1 MRNLLQLLFIL
12 LLYTFN
18 IIAQEFKTGT
28 ITGQVIDRNTKE
40 PLIAANVIL
49 IGTNYGAS
57 TDENGF
63 YRIENVPVGSYS
75 IKFSYIGYLPLVKSD
90 IIVKSKR
97 IINVNA
103 ELETTLIE
111 SSEVVVSGG
120 YFSKTEVNSIS
131 AMNFAYEEIRRAPG
145 AAGDISRIIM
155 SLPSVAKVNDQSNGL
170 IVRGGS
176 PIENAFYIDNIEI
189 PNINHFPTLGTTNGP
204 IGLIN
209 LEFVEDVTFYA
220 GGFDVTYGDKLSS
233 VMNVKFRE
241 GNKEDFD
248 FQVDLNWAGLGGV
261 AEGPISLGNGFWMF
275 SIRRSYLDLLI
286 KTLDMG
292 TNIAPNYGDYQ
303 GKVVFELDKNN
314 KLSFIGIL
322 GDDHN
327 KPDKQTAIDNDML
340 AYGRQDIYTG
350 TIGMTWQSIWK
361 KKGFSVTTLS
371 YTGTKFNE
379 IFYETGTEQLLLS
392 NKTFERFI
400 KLRNINHYKLDSLK
414 TVDFGFEIKY
424 LFDTYD
430 NLYGEYVDAI
440 GNPTPSK
447 NITKI

>member
-145 AAGDISRIIM
+145 AAWRYK
-155 SLPSVAKVNDQSNGL
+155 PYYNVFAKCCQS
-170 IVRGGS
+170 
-176 PIENAFYIDNIEI
+176 
-189 PNINHFPTLGTTNGP
+189 
-204 IGLIN
+204 
-209 LEFVEDVTFYA
+209 
-220 GGFDVTYGDKLSS
+220 K
-233 VMNVKFRE
+233 
-241 GNKEDFD
+241 
-248 FQVDLNWAGLGGV
+248 
-261 AEGPISLGNGFWMF
+261 
-275 SIRRSYLDLLI
+275 
-286 KTLDMG
+286 
-292 TNIAPNYGDYQ
+292 
-303 GKVVFELDKNN
+303 
-314 KLSFIGIL
+314 
-322 GDDHN
+322 
-327 KPDKQTAIDNDML
+327 
-340 AYGRQDIYTG
+340 
-350 TIGMTWQSIWK
+350 
-361 KKGFSVTTLS
+361 
-371 YTGTKFNE
+371 
-379 IFYETGTEQLLLS
+379 
-392 NKTFERFI
+392 
-400 KLRNINHYKLDSLK
+400 
-414 TVDFGFEIKY
+414 
-424 LFDTYD
+424 
-430 NLYGEYVDAI
+430 
-440 GNPTPSK
+440 
-447 NITKI
+447 